1 MYEKIGLCVTGLALI
16 LNIVGVAIPYW
27 FYSGS
32 IQGVPG
38 TSIYF
43 GLWKSCVANIQL
55 SISSIMPQSV
65 HGPVISMCNSVD
77 DIEGFLLPSEFKA
90 TRALEILAILATA
103 ATAVVVCLKMFV
115 RKNDN
120 RLLYAAS
127 PIQFIAGLLM
137 IIGAIV
143 FVADNK
149 AKKAIDSG
157 FNTDIKPH
165 AAFGLCIVSG
175 ILSFVAAVLYFLAA
189 RTIPGLR

>member
-1 MYEKIGLCVTGLALI
+1 MFEKIGLCVSGLVLI

-32 IQGVPG
+32 IHGVPG
-38 TSIYF
+38 TSMNF
-43 GLWKSCVANIQL
+43 GLWKSCAV
-55 SISSIMPQSV
+55 MPETL
-65 HGPVISMCNSVD
+65 HGPLISICKPIA
-77 DIEGFLLPSEFKA
+77 DIKGFPLPSEFKA
-90 TRALEILAILATA
+90 TRALEILAILATVA
-103 ATAVVVCLKMFV
+103 GAVVVCLKMFV

-127 PIQFIAGLLM
+127 PIPFIAGLLM
-137 IIGAIV
+137 IIGAVV